1 MTHHRLTGVKIN
13 KQTNKQADKMKHDPQ
28 ADWGEDKQT
37 NKQADKMKH
46 DPQADWGDGGGEQ
59 QAPASANPFHAPPES
74 NPFRR

>member
-13 KQTNKQADKMKHDPQ
+13 
-28 ADWGEDKQT
+28 KQT

>member
-28 ADWGEDKQT
+28 ADWG
-37 NKQADKMKH
+37 
-46 DPQADWGDGGGEQ
+46 DGGGGQ